1 MIKSLFKKGQVIKTE
16 YPFHIVAKKGE
27 KIKSDKL
34 CLPSI
39 MLVRELNEWNVGF
52 FKDFKQDGDY
62 GISTYYF
69 YDAMGEQEI
78 VILSIA
84 KMPKRYKDRIIFSV
98 RFRWPFEAK
107 EDYFAGW
114 TTKKICVATEHQL
127 KKRLPQ
133 FNFGV
138 AEYDKRC

>member
-1 MIKSLFKKGQVIKTE
+1 MNNPFFKKGQVIKTE
-16 YPFHIVAKKGE
+16 YPFYIAVRKGQPVE
-27 KIKSDKL
+27 GENYDSMFNDW
-34 CLPSI
+34 
-39 MLVRELNEWNVGF
+39 RVGF
-52 FKDFKQDGDY
+52 LKEYEGCGTGGDW
-62 GISTYYF
+62 SQYYY

-98 RFRWPFEAK
+98 RYKWPDEAK
-107 EDYFAGW
+107 DDYWSGW
-114 TTKKICVATEHQL
+114 TTKRICVATEHKL

-138 AEYDKRC
+138 GEYDKR